1 MRNAMNLWLK
11 LCGNIFSDTFPENN
25 NGLKT
30 KTKSNLNQSTQ
41 GKREMKSPTK

>member
-1 MRNAMNLWLK
+1 MRNATNLWLK

-30 KTKSNLNQSTQ
+30 KSNLNQATQ
-41 GKREMKSPTK
+41 GKREMQIPHEIN

>member
-1 MRNAMNLWLK
+1 MRNATNLWLK

-30 KTKSNLNQSTQ
+30 KTKSNLNQATQ
-41 GKREMKSPTK
+41 GQREMKSPTK